1 MILSSMA
8 ARRWRLSVAAA
19 TAVAAAAI
27 VAACGGGTSQFEP
40 FIAERVFAF
49 GDDSSALRADGTRYG
64 VNGLDATTN
73 LFDCRLEPVWVQVIA
88 SYYGFVFA
96 ECNVATPPVVPKAFM
111 RAVAGAKVADVAAQV
126 EAQVAAGG
134 LRDKDL
140 ALVMAGINDVLELYA
155 QYPAVPESA
164 LLAEAGARGQRM
176 AAVVNR
182 LVNLGAK
189 VIVSNLPDMGM
200 SPFARA
206 EAVAN
211 AGSGVDRAAL
221 ISRLTTA
228 FNERLGV
235 NVLLDGRFVGL
246 AQMDL
251 RSQSVARSPAG
262 FGFSDV
268 STAACT
274 VAPPA
279 CTTATLITGATA
291 GTYLWADG
299 TRLSSGGQGTLATLA
314 VERAQRNPF

>member
-1 MILSSMA
+1 MIQSSKA

-19 TAVAAAAI
+19 AACAAAAL

-49 GDDSSALRADGTRYG
+49 GDESSALRSDGKRYG
-64 VNGLDATTN
+64 VNGLDATTSA
-73 LFDCRLEPVWVQVIA
+73 FDCRLEPLWVQGIA
-88 SYYGFVFA
+88 AAYGFVFA
-96 ECNVATPPVVPKAFM
+96 ECNVATPAAVPKAFM
-111 RAVAGAKVADVAAQV
+111 FAAVGAKVADVAAQV

-140 ALVMAGINDVLELYA
+140 ALVLAGANDVLALYA
-155 QYPAVPESA
+155 QYPAVPEAA
-164 LLAEAGARGQRM
+164 LITEAGLRGERM

-206 EAVAN
+206 EALAN
-211 AGSGVDRAAL
+211 AGSGFDRAAF

-235 NVLLDGRFVGL
+235 KVLLDGRFVGL
-246 AQMDL
+246 VQMDL
-251 RSQSVARSPAG
+251 RTQSAAR
-262 FGFSDV
+262 
-268 STAACT
+268 
-274 VAPPA
+274 
-279 CTTATLITGATA
+279 
-291 GTYLWADG
+291 
-299 TRLSSGGQGTLATLA
+299 
-314 VERAQRNPF
+314 